1 MFNRFDIIPACDGLT
16 DTRTDRQTDR
26 QTGRQTYILQR
37 QTARYAQHRAVKTPH
52 HHKDRNVML
61 CLDVKE
67 IGTER
72 LPETARRKR
81 AILTTAAV
89 ASGKSSAT
97 PSGGLETNY
106 LRASEWR
113 NRDKANTMALFVR
126 CKCHQV
132 SQWRT
137 QHGFYPGFHITG
149 CKQEPGAPH
158 GYTRDL
164 LTYLNAAVYI

>member
-1 MFNRFDIIPACDGLT
+1 
-16 DTRTDRQTDR
+16 
-26 QTGRQTYILQR
+26 
-37 QTARYAQHRAVKTPH
+37 
-52 HHKDRNVML
+52 ML